1 MLEFFRKTQ
10 PTKPFIKAK
19 KTLNT
24 WYFMGILS
32 SDLFLNSNS
41 IYSLQFLLQ
50 FPLPS
55 PLLSFKVSSLLFKQ
69 LLGSLLTE
77 QFMNSAV
84 KVWKNSAWLSHRL
97 YLITI
102 WQFTGAAPAE
112 GWMVTTGPHLIYH
125 PRARPASQGICLFS
139 LKTRT
144 AP

>member
-1 MLEFFRKTQ
+1 
-10 PTKPFIKAK
+10 
-19 KTLNT
+19 
-24 WYFMGILS
+24 MGILS

-84 KVWKNSAWLSHRL
+84 KV
-97 YLITI
+97 
-102 WQFTGAAPAE
+102 
-112 GWMVTTGPHLIYH
+112 
-125 PRARPASQGICLFS
+125 
-139 LKTRT
+139 
-144 AP
+144 

>member
-1 MLEFFRKTQ
+1 
-10 PTKPFIKAK
+10 
-19 KTLNT
+19 
-24 WYFMGILS
+24 MGILS

-41 IYSLQFLLQ
+41 IYSLQFLLVQ
-50 FPLPS
+50 VLYS
-55 PLLSFKVSSLLFKQ
+55 KVSSLLFKQ